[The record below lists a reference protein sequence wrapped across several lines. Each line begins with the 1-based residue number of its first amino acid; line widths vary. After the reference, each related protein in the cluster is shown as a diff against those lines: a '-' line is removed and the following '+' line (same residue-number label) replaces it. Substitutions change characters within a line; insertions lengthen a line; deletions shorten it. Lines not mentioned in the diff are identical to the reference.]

1 MITYDERG
9 GFYDHV
15 PPPPGV
21 PPGDRSN
28 PRNNGHGF
36 QFDQLGVRVPTV
48 VVSPWVPDL
57 RTAGGSCNVV
67 DNTVYDHS
75 SLLATVERLIA
86 VPPLA
91 ARDAAANDFLH
102 LLSAEEPREAPLTL
116 PAPADSGF
124 RCESDH
130 QELVRTE
137 EEVADDLPE
146 VAAAVRAFVHLAAI
160 LDTRLRP
167 EHRLR
172 IGDRAR
178 GHDQGPGPAS
188 TWSRWPRGF
197 GPAGLGGD
205 AA

>member
-1 MITYDERG
+1 VGTR
-9 GFYDHV
+9 
-15 PPPPGV
+15 
-21 PPGDRSN
+21 
-28 PRNNGHGF
+28 
-36 QFDQLGVRVPTV
+36 
-48 VVSPWVPDL
+48 L

-102 LLSAEEPREAPLTL
+102 LLSAEEPREAPPTL
-116 PAPADSGF
+116 PAPADSGI